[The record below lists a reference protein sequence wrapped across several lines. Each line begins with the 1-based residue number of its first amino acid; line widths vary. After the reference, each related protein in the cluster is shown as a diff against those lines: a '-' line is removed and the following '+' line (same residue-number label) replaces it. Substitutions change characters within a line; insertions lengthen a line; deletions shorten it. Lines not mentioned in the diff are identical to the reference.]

1 MDSFSEPRRPP
12 QAIHLDE
19 VRKAVAEREEELKAK
34 GVPLSG
40 RVLHVCHYLP
50 VQPILHSSSKPGI
63 PSPPQTPPV
72 PANDIPP
79 SPSSPDG
86 PATPSTSSLPQP
98 KWTLE
103 GRHGHAAMISGINS
117 LSTTH
122 EQLIIGWPGDVLRP
136 HGNASKYRPLVSA
149 MPLALTNIR
158 HV

>member
-98 KWTLE
+98 KWSLE

-136 HGNASKYRPLVSA
+136 HGNASKCRPLASA